1 MSYYCGIFFDFLMF
15 KTRYT
20 MKSQLTMLS
29 LLTFSLYSCL
39 QPTKQSPPE
48 PIVVQSIEVVAQS
61 RPTQQSFISS
71 LSPNYM
77 AIVQPRINGYLS
89 AKLFENGM
97 PVKRGQTIFRL
108 EDRRQRAN
116 MLAAQADLASSQ
128 AKAVEAAN
136 NYNRAVPLAAIDAI
150 SQAQLD
156 QYTAQYRA
164 AQSAVESAAQNLKNA
179 QLELEYTTI
188 KASIDGVISTS
199 EAYVGDYV
207 GPGTKFATL
216 TKIENID
223 TLCADVAIPVSQY
236 MALSNRKE
244 FTYNNRDLLSDIE
257 LYLADG
263 TLYPFK
269 GSYSF
274 TKSAIAST
282 EGTIVIVVTFPNP
295 NYLLKSGQ
303 FARIKTN
310 IGAMQPKIVVPSS
323 AIKSVQGVNS
333 VWVIAPDSTLHY
345 RQVEVG
351 ELLDNNTR
359 VVVSGLKSG
368 EKIASDGNIKVS
380 NGQSVKLL

>member
-1 MSYYCGIFFDFLMF
+1 
-15 KTRYT
+15 
-20 MKSQLTMLS
+20 
-29 LLTFSLYSCL
+29 
-39 QPTKQSPPE
+39 
-48 PIVVQSIEVVAQS
+48 
-61 RPTQQSFISS
+61 
-71 LSPNYM
+71 
-77 AIVQPRINGYLS
+77 
-89 AKLFENGM
+89 
-97 PVKRGQTIFRL
+97 
-108 EDRRQRAN
+108 

-164 AQSAVESAAQNLKNA
+164 AQSAVESAAQSLKNA

-351 ELLDNNTR
+351 ELLDNDTR
-359 VVVSGLKSG
+359 VVLSGLKCG